1 MSGTGKTITA
11 AIAAASDNSRTMES
25 FRTSTDRGERAAIL
39 EAANCLH
46 LEGSGRNS
54 PARLIGQLCDE
65 RLTADELVA
74 RIEAHPVL
82 CARVLKVA
90 NSPYY
95 GQGGSV
101 ATIKRALFLLG
112 VNSVRGIAAAACIR
126 QAMPHRMG
134 LIPDLPAIMTHSL
147 ATAVACDM
155 LATAAMP
162 DLAADAFIA
171 GLIHNLGTVV
181 QASLNPTG
189 TAALIAARVRDS
201 SQNLRTVE
209 LQYCQPGHEEC
220 AAVLFEAWSLP
231 AALVLSAQ
239 HHHVPEEAP
248 DSYRMLAGLVWAGG
262 HLALCCRKTYALEA
276 MPPARDDG
284 RLLELGFPPKHLD
297 AVMAELGQRV
307 EVLNRSLMA

>member
-1 MSGTGKTITA
+1 
-11 AIAAASDNSRTMES
+11 
-25 FRTSTDRGERAAIL
+25 
-39 EAANCLH
+39 
-46 LEGSGRNS
+46 
-54 PARLIGQLCDE
+54 
-65 RLTADELVA
+65 
-74 RIEAHPVL
+74 
-82 CARVLKVA
+82 
-90 NSPYY
+90 
-95 GQGGSV
+95 
-101 ATIKRALFLLG
+101 
-112 VNSVRGIAAAACIR
+112 
-126 QAMPHRMG
+126 MG

-276 MPPARDDG
+276 MPPEKAPR
-284 RLLELGFPPKHLD
+284 F
-297 AVMAELGQRV
+297 A
-307 EVLNRSLMA
+307 